1 LNGQRNGAEINR
13 NPENFRRPALAVRDA
28 AVEPHL
34 TERLWRDD
42 ASVAD
47 ASAITA
53 ELTDA
58 VIDRLLSV
66 PPDLEARVYE
76 AMRYSALAPGKR
88 MRPLLVLAGARLFGV
103 VERSAL
109 QVAAAIEMVHAYSLI
124 HDDLPAMDNSDLRR
138 GRPTCHKK
146 FDDATAVL
154 AGDGLLTMA
163 FGVLA
168 HPDTHGDP
176 AVRCELVAALA
187 QAAGAAGMV
196 GGQMIDLIAE
206 KQILDIGATTR
217 LQRMKTGA
225 LIAFAC
231 EAGAILAKA
240 PAEMRTALRGYAH
253 DLGLAFQIADD
264 LLDIEGSAAETGKPI
279 GADAAAGKAT
289 FVSILGVERARAQAE
304 LLVRQAAAHLD
315 LFEERAEL
323 LRQVARF
330 VVNRRM

>member
-1 LNGQRNGAEINR
+1 
-13 NPENFRRPALAVRDA
+13 V
-28 AVEPHL
+28 
-34 TERLWRDD
+34 TETLWRDD
-42 ASVAD
+42 VSVAE
-47 ASAITA
+47 ASAITTG
-53 ELTDA
+53 LTDA
-58 VIDRLLSV
+58 VLDRLLAA
-66 PPDLEARVYE
+66 PPGLEARVYD

-88 MRPLLVLAGARLFGV
+88 LRPLLVLAGARLFGV
-103 VERSAL
+103 SRRSAL
-109 QVAAAIEMVHAYSLI
+109 QVAVAIEMVHAYSLI

-138 GRPTCHKK
+138 GRPTCHKA

-163 FGVLA
+163 FEVLS

-176 AVRCELVAALA
+176 AVRCELVSALA
-187 QAAGAAGMV
+187 TAAGAAGMV

-206 KQILDIGATTR
+206 TRRLDIGAITR

-240 PAEMRTALRGYAH
+240 APELRTALRGYAH

-264 LLDIEGSAAETGKPI
+264 LLDVEGSAAETGKPV
-279 GADAAAGKAT
+279 GADAVAGKAT
-289 FVSILGVERARAQAE
+289 FVSILGVDRARAQAE
-304 LLVRQAAAHLD
+304 LLVGQAVAHLE
-315 LFEERAEL
+315 LFEDRAEL